1 MNVYGDMV
9 RQIGGSHVSVTS
21 ILSDPNADP
30 HLYEPGTQNGLA
42 VAKARLVI
50 QNGLGY
56 DAFMQRLE
64 DASPSSQRLVVT
76 VADVLGVHG
85 KDANPHL
92 WYDVPRLGTIAGA
105 IASGLEQ
112 SDPAHAAAYRAGLR
126 RFRDEPRPA
135 EARGGADQDVVRA
148 ASRSRTRSPFPAT
161 SSPRPVSTT
170 SRRTPS
176 RARSRTAPSRRRR
189 RVSAMNALMSGH
201 RIKVLLYNSQAVS
214 PITKQIRERGRQGGD
229 PRDRRDRDAA
239 AEPHVPAVAARAGTR
254 ALRGAEDV
262 TAPVVSVRRLALHFG
277 ERSLWNDL
285 DFELQEGE
293 LLAVLGPNGTGKT
306 SLLRILLG
314 LLEPSA
320 GTVEVCG
327 RPPRESRTKVG
338 YVPQQRVFDRDLPLR
353 GRDLVRLGL
362 DGHRWGVGR
371 VSHDERARIDR
382 ALTEVGA
389 AAYADAPV
397 GRLSGGEQ
405 QRLRVAQ
412 ALVSDPAL
420 LLADEPL
427 LSLDLSY
434 QRIITSLFDA
444 RRRSAGTP
452 VVFVTHDINPVLSIV
467 DRVLYLAPGSWAI
480 GTPEEVLTSETLTR
494 LYDTEIDVLRVRG
507 RIVVVGTPD
516 DQHVHH
522 IDEVHA

>member
-1 MNVYGDMV
+1 
-9 RQIGGSHVSVTS
+9 
-21 ILSDPNADP
+21 
-30 HLYEPGTQNGLA
+30 
-42 VAKARLVI
+42 
-50 QNGLGY
+50 
-56 DAFMQRLE
+56 
-64 DASPSSQRLVVT
+64 
-76 VADVLGVHG
+76 
-85 KDANPHL
+85 
-92 WYDVPRLGTIAGA
+92 
-105 IASGLEQ
+105 
-112 SDPAHAAAYRAGLR
+112 
-126 RFRDEPRPA
+126 
-135 EARGGADQDVVRA
+135 
-148 ASRSRTRSPFPAT
+148 
-161 SSPRPVSTT
+161 
-170 SRRTPS
+170 
-176 RARSRTAPSRRRR
+176 
-189 RVSAMNALMSGH
+189 
-201 RIKVLLYNSQAVS
+201 
-214 PITKQIRERGRQGGD
+214 
-229 PRDRRDRDAA
+229 
-239 AEPHVPAVAARAGTR
+239 
-254 ALRGAEDV
+254 V
-262 TAPVVSVRRLALHFG
+262 TAPVVSVQQLALHFSD
-277 ERSLWNDL
+277 RALWNDL

-320 GTVEVCG
+320 GRVTVCG
-327 RPPRESRTKVG
+327 RTPRESRTKVG

-371 VSHDERARIDR
+371 LSPDGRARIDR
-382 ALTEVGA
+382 VLTEVGA

-444 RRRSAGTP
+444 HRRRAGTP

-480 GTPEEVLTSETLTR
+480 GTPDEVLTSETLSR

-507 RIVVVGTPD
+507 RVVVVGTPD

-522 IDEVHA
+522 VDEVHA